1 MTAFPTDSNFEE
13 LLGKIFYS
21 AANADKV
28 IKSEE
33 IARFTDMI
41 ADFWKEDYDAIS
53 RSFFECI
60 NLSYD
65 TNNLMNEIKASKTLY
80 PRMYNDVFIELI
92 MQTAYKIAAS
102 SAGTNKSEIVFISQ
116 LRNQLE
122 K

>member
-1 MTAFPTDSNFEE
+1 MTSFPTNALFEE

-21 AANADKV
+21 AAKADKV

-33 IARFTDMI
+33 IERFTELI
-41 ADFWKEDYDAIS
+41 ADFWKDDFDAIS
-53 RSFFECI
+53 RSFYECI
-60 NLSYD
+60 NVNYD
-65 TNNLMNEIKASKTLY
+65 TDNLMNEIKAFKAQY
-80 PRMYNDVFIELI
+80 PRVFTDVFVETI

-102 SAGTNKSEIVFISQ
+102 SAGTNKSEIIFISQ